1 MPIKGLTNRK
11 LSFPE
16 IGQIRKGAPKGD
28 KGQLGKDLTYF
39 RVEFDEEET
48 KAAAV
53 FNKVYGS
60 EPNEINILIPFN
72 DIGQVFDAYL
82 EAYTAGRMVARS
94 DGEKFE
100 YLIDTKTG
108 EVIVKNGLP
117 YTPYTEGMSV
127 GSYQDQKGNE
137 VQITCKTVG
146 RLKVVIPELQRLAY
160 MTVMTSSKHDI
171 SNLDAQLN
179 ALKQVNENIIA
190 GIPMVLRRRPK
201 KISTPKADGTRAR
214 YTKWMLSIEA
224 DPEWVKHKL
233 TAIKTLALPGNGL
246 DLLPEIIVPEEDP
259 IEEGQFTEPTE
270 ETTEDE
276 SDPRQDTEAQ
286 FYKEADEGYSA
297 VKVEETPGER
307 ERVDV
312 TNLPGR
318 PYTAEV
324 IRAKVRQLAQNAFL
338 DKKIVEKR
346 KERIGLLVGM
356 IEECFAGAG
365 DASAKRHELCWY
377 LTGVG
382 SSKTM
387 PDNYILAMLNWIA
400 AKKDDGNAW
409 HPGEHVAAEA
419 QSILVARLKSLGQG
433 ELL

>member
-53 FNKVYGS
+53 FNKIYGS
-60 EPNEINILIPFN
+60 EPNAINILIPFN

-94 DGEKFE
+94 DGEKFI

-108 EVIVKNGLP
+108 EVVVKNGIPLRA
-117 YTPYTEGMSV
+117 YTEGMSV
-127 GSYQDQKGNE
+127 GSYQDQKGKD
-137 VQITCKTVG
+137 VQIYCKTVG

-179 ALKQVNENIIA
+179 ALKQVNEGIIA

-246 DLLPEIIVPEEDP
+246 DLLPEPVDPEEDP

-276 SDPRQDTEAQ
+276 SGPRQDMDRSMIEQA
-286 FYKEADEGYSA
+286 EP
-297 VKVEETPGER
+297 EETTEVIPEKAK
-307 ERVDV
+307 
-312 TNLPGR
+312 TGR

-324 IRAKVRQLAQNAFL
+324 IQKKVRQLAKGEYKDNLLTVKRA
-338 DKKIVEKR
+338 EKV
-346 KERIGLLVGM
+346 GLMVGM
-356 IEECFAGAG
+356 IEECFAGDG
-365 DASAKRHELCWY
+365 DSTAKRHELCWY
-377 LTGVG
+377 LTGFG

-387 PDNYILAMLNWIA
+387 PDNYILAMLYWIA
-400 AKKDDGNAW
+400 AKRDSGNAW

>member
-60 EPNEINILIPFN
+60 EPNAINILIPFN

-94 DGEKFE
+94 DGEKFI

-108 EVIVKNGLP
+108 EVIVKNGIP
-117 YTPYTEGMSV
+117 HTAYQEGMSV
-127 GSYQDQKGNE
+127 GSYQDQKGKD
-137 VQITCKTVG
+137 VQIYCKTVG

-171 SNLDAQLN
+171 ANLDAQLN
-179 ALKQVNENIIA
+179 ALKQVNEGIIA

-246 DLLPEIIVPEEDP
+246 DLLPEPVDPEEDP

-276 SDPRQDTEAQ
+276 SDPRQDTDRSMIEQ
-286 FYKEADEGYSA
+286 
-297 VKVEETPGER
+297 
-307 ERVDV
+307 VDV
-312 TNLPGR
+312 EFSTIEDMREDQVEVISEKAKTGR
-318 PYTAEV
+318 PYPAEV
-324 IRAKVRQLAQNAFL
+324 VKKKVRQLAKGEYKDNLLTVKRA
-338 DKKIVEKR
+338 EKV
-346 KERIGLLVGM
+346 GLMVGM
-356 IEECFAGAG
+356 LEECFAGYG
-365 DASAKRHELCWY
+365 DSTAKRHELCWY
-377 LTGVG
+377 LTGFG

-387 PDNYILAMLNWIA
+387 PDNYILAMLAWIA
-400 AKKDDGNAW
+400 AEKDSGDAW

>member
-1 MPIKGLTNRK
+1 MPIKNLTNRG
-11 LSFPE
+11 LAFPE
-16 IGQIRKGAPKGD
+16 IGQIRKGAPKDESGR
-28 KGQLGKDLTYF
+28 LGKDLEYF
-39 RVEFDEEET
+39 RVTFAEEEET
-48 KAAAV
+48 AVGV
-53 FNKVYGS
+53 FNKVYGN
-60 EPNEINILIPFN
+60 EPNEINILLPFN
-72 DIGQVFDAYL
+72 DINACWDAWL

-94 DGEKFE
+94 DGEKFI

-117 YTPYTEGMSV
+117 YTPYKEGMSV
-127 GSYQDQKGNE
+127 GSYQDQKGKD
-137 VQITCKTVG
+137 VQIYCKMVG

-171 SNLDAQLN
+171 ANLDAQLN
-179 ALKQVNENIIA
+179 ALKQVNEGLIA

-246 DLLPEIIVPEEDP
+246 DLLPEIIVPEEDQ

-270 ETTEDE
+270 ETTE
-276 SDPRQDTEAQ
+276 
-286 FYKEADEGYSA
+286 
-297 VKVEETPGER
+297 ETAEVIPEKAK
-307 ERVDV
+307 
-312 TNLPGR
+312 TGR

-324 IRAKVRQLAQNAFL
+324 IQKKVRQLAKGEYKDNLLTVKRA
-338 DKKIVEKR
+338 EKV
-346 KERIGLLVGM
+346 GLMVGM
-356 IEECFAGAG
+356 IEECFAGDG
-365 DASAKRHELCWY
+365 DSTAKRHELCWY
-377 LTGVG
+377 LTGFG

-387 PDNYILAMLNWIA
+387 PDNYILAMLSWIA
-400 AKKDDGNAW
+400 AKKDSGNAW
-409 HPGEHVAAEA
+409 HPGKYVAAEA

>member
-60 EPNEINILIPFN
+60 EPNAINILIPFN

-94 DGEKFE
+94 DGEKFI

-108 EVIVKNGLP
+108 EVIVKNGIP
-117 YTPYTEGMSV
+117 HTAYQEGMSV
-127 GSYQDQKGNE
+127 GSYQDQKGKD
-137 VQITCKTVG
+137 VQIYCKTVG

-171 SNLDAQLN
+171 ANLDAQLN
-179 ALKQVNENIIA
+179 ALKQVNEGLIA

-246 DLLPEIIVPEEDP
+246 DLLPEIVDPEEDP
-259 IEEGQFTEPTE
+259 IEEGQFTEQSEEPAEEPTE
-270 ETTEDE
+270 ETI
-276 SDPRQDTEAQ
+276 
-286 FYKEADEGYSA
+286 
-297 VKVEETPGER
+297 EETTEVIQ
-307 ERVDV
+307 EKAK
-312 TNLPGR
+312 TGR

-324 IRAKVRQLAQNAFL
+324 IQKKVRQLAKGEYKDNLLTVKRA
-338 DKKIVEKR
+338 EKV
-346 KERIGLLVGM
+346 GLMVGM
-356 IEECFAGAG
+356 IEECFAGDG
-365 DASAKRHELCWY
+365 DSTAKRHELCWY
-377 LTGVG
+377 LTGFG

-387 PDNYILAMLNWIA
+387 PDNYILAMLSWIA
-400 AKKDDGNAW
+400 AKKDSGNAW

>member
-60 EPNEINILIPFN
+60 EPNAINILIPFN

-94 DGEKFE
+94 DGEKFI
-100 YLIDTKTG
+100 YWIDTKTG
-108 EVIVKNGLP
+108 EVIVKNG
-117 YTPYTEGMSV
+117 TPLRAYTEEMSV
-127 GSYQDQKGNE
+127 GSYQDQKGKD
-137 VQITCKTVG
+137 VQIYCKTVG

-171 SNLDAQLN
+171 ANLDAQLN
-179 ALKQVNENIIA
+179 ALKQVNEGIIA

-246 DLLPEIIVPEEDP
+246 DLLPEPVDPEEDP
-259 IEEGQFTEPTE
+259 IKEGQFTEPTE
-270 ETTEDE
+270 ETTDAEFSTIE
-276 SDPRQDTEAQ
+276 EMRENQ
-286 FYKEADEGYSA
+286 
-297 VKVEETPGER
+297 VEVISEKAKT
-307 ERVDV
+307 
-312 TNLPGR
+312 GR
-318 PYTAEV
+318 PYPAEV
-324 IRAKVRQLAQNAFL
+324 VKKKVRQLAKDEYKDNLLTVKRA
-338 DKKIVEKR
+338 EKV
-346 KERIGLLVGM
+346 GLMVGM
-356 IEECFAGAG
+356 IEECFAGDG
-365 DASAKRHELCWY
+365 DSTAKRHELCWY
-377 LTGVG
+377 LTGFG

-387 PDNYILAMLNWIA
+387 PDNYILAMLDWIA
-400 AKKDDGNAW
+400 VKKDSGNAW